1 MVFPKNCSGI
11 WSFLYFSERWF
22 FFFPKIWSYPLDGKW
37 KMTFLKKIHGKMMFS
52 SKRSE
57 KMVFSKKLHRNMI
70 FLVLSGK
77 VGKWKMIFLKKYAEV
92 RHFLYIQ
99 TWHHASLP
107 KKKKNQRWSYRTKIH
122 LKAIDILDWRSRKSS
137 NNSLYFYGDL
147 SYIAF
152 QRKKQET

>member
-1 MVFPKNCSGI
+1 
-11 WSFLYFSERWF
+11 
-22 FFFPKIWSYPLDGKW
+22 
-37 KMTFLKKIHGKMMFS
+37 
-52 SKRSE
+52 
-57 KMVFSKKLHRNMI
+57 MI
-70 FLVLSGK
+70 FLVFFG
-77 VGKWKMIFLKKYAEV
+77 KMIFLFPENMILPLGRKMKDDLSQKNTWKNDVFFKTFWKDGLFKKIAPEHDLSCIIWKGWKMKDDISQEIRGGTTFSVYTNVTSCLSAK
-92 RHFLYIQ
+92 
-99 TWHHASLP
+99 